1 MILRR
6 IYMLFP
12 GRRFAETAVADLVSM
27 GVDQRH
33 IHTIAQD
40 GVDISGLPMATVGQR
55 KDLAGRLDQWLWDIN
70 LLIFF
75 FALVLFVIALLGTS
89 WVWAAGW
96 LVVMGVTF
104 SLGYYFV
111 RHIPHAHMTECQTAL
126 RHGEIL
132 LLVDVPRWR
141 QAAIEK
147 AMRKNHA
154 EIEIGGIGWTV
165 NGLGI

>member
-12 GRRFAETAVADLVSM
+12 GRQFAESAVADLIAL

-33 IHTIAQD
+33 IHSIAQE
-40 GVDISGLPMATVGQR
+40 GVDITGLPKATVRQR
-55 KDLAGRLDQWLWDIN
+55 MDLAGHLEQWLWDLN
-70 LLIFF
+70 LLLFF
-75 FALVLFVIALLGTS
+75 FALVLFAIALYSAS
-89 WVWAAGW
+89 WGWAVAW
-96 LVVMGVTF
+96 LAVMGVTF
-104 SLGYYFV
+104 YLGYYFV

-132 LLVDVPRWR
+132 LLVDVSRWR

-147 AMRKNHA
+147 SMRQQHS
-154 EIEIGGIGWTV
+154 EIEIGGIGWTLD
-165 NGLGI
+165 GLGI